1 MLSIVIIVSKHAFH
15 FTFLLVSIII
25 TLSMRK
31 RSYMKKFLLVVLI
44 VLVAIGVLAAC
55 SQIETIEDGINDVS
69 SQITDRAIPT
79 WVIIIGAVV
88 LFFIALGIVWKLI
101 PGFIKFVV
109 LIVIAAAIAGAAYGL
124 WTIPAY
130 DKAEEITNEL
140 IDDIQTDEAQ

>member
-1 MLSIVIIVSKHAFH
+1 MSIVFIASGHVFS
-15 FTFLLVSIII
+15 FTFNLVSIII
-25 TLSMRK
+25 TLSKIK
-31 RSYMKKFLLVVLI
+31 RSFMKKFLLVVLI

-55 SQIETIEDGINDVS
+55 SQIETGINEVS

-130 DKAEEITNEL
+130 DKAEELTNEI
-140 IDDIQTDEAQ
+140 IDEIQTDEAQ

>member
-1 MLSIVIIVSKHAFH
+1 MSIVFIASGHVFS
-15 FTFLLVSIII
+15 FTFNLVSIII
-25 TLSMRK
+25 TLSKIK
-31 RSYMKKFLLVVLI
+31 RSFMKKFLLVVLI

-55 SQIETIEDGINDVS
+55 SQIETGINEVS

-130 DKAEEITNEL
+130 DKAEELTNEF
-140 IDDIQTDEAQ
+140 IDEIQTDEAQ

>member
-1 MLSIVIIVSKHAFH
+1 MSIVIITNKSAFH
-15 FTFLLVSIII
+15 FTFSLVSIII
-25 TLSMRK
+25 TLSMIERF
-31 RSYMKKFLLVVLI
+31 YMKKFLLVVLI

-55 SQIETIEDGINDVS
+55 SQIETIEDGISEVS

-130 DKAEEITNEL
+130 DKAEELTNEI
-140 IDDIQTDEAQ
+140 IDEIQTDEAQ